1 MVSNENEDDVLG
13 QEYIGAGTS
22 SDTTVNSTTSN
33 VAQQTFITRVFHE
46 KDNQVIGAEVIIYD
60 DDGHRIDSI
69 IVTDKTSLEE
79 FQEKW
84 KNISNYYVV
93 NEDVSLPS
101 DLQEKVDNGELTTLQ
116 DILKNS
122 NNTTRINATTLNGI
136 YTGDN
141 FSLIDHD
148 HDDKYCIMK
157 HQSSTQDYGVATS
170 SLYGHSRIVDHLKD
184 ATFNEATALS
194 SHQGYELNNKINN
207 LKNKFQWSGVT
218 QVGDYIKYRVNP
230 DLRLMIV
237 NYNRLDYTGCKKTTG
252 NHKLHP
258 AGTIPAAYAPT
269 SRVSTPLY
277 RGDFVLYYNTN
288 GTVNLYNLTTKATI
302 NIHAQ
307 VMWHF

>member
-33 VAQQTFITRVFHE
+33 VAQQTLITRVFHE

-60 DDGHRIDSI
+60 DDSHRIDSV

-84 KNISNYYVV
+84 ENISNYYVV

-136 YTGDN
+136 YTSDN

-170 SLYGHSRIVDHLKD
+170 SLYGHSRIVDHLED

-218 QVGDYIKYRVNP
+218 QLGDYIKYRVNP

-237 NYNRLDYTGCKKTTG
+237 NYNRSDYTGCKKTTG
-252 NHKLHP
+252 KHELHP
-258 AGTIPAAYAPT
+258 AGTIPSAYAPT
-269 SRVSTPLY
+269 SRVLTPLY
-277 RGDFVLYYNTN
+277 RGDFVLYYNTD

>member
-33 VAQQTFITRVFHE
+33 VAQQTLITRVFHE

-60 DDGHRIDSI
+60 DDGHRIDSV
-69 IVTDKTSLEE
+69 IVTDKTSLED

-84 KNISNYYVV
+84 ENISNYYVV

-136 YTGDN
+136 YTSDN

-170 SLYGHSRIVDHLKD
+170 SLYGHSRIVDHLED

-194 SHQGYELNNKINN
+194 SHQG
-207 LKNKFQWSGVT
+207 
-218 QVGDYIKYRVNP
+218 
-230 DLRLMIV
+230 
-237 NYNRLDYTGCKKTTG
+237 
-252 NHKLHP
+252 LH
-258 AGTIPAAYAPT
+258 
-269 SRVSTPLY
+269 
-277 RGDFVLYYNTN
+277 
-288 GTVNLYNLTTKATI
+288 
-302 NIHAQ
+302 
-307 VMWHF
+307 

>member
-33 VAQQTFITRVFHE
+33 VAQQTLITRVFHE

-60 DDGHRIDSI
+60 DDSHRIDSV
-69 IVTDKTSLEE
+69 IVTDKTSLED

-84 KNISNYYVV
+84 ENISNYYVV

-136 YTGDN
+136 YTSDN

-170 SLYGHSRIVDHLKD
+170 SLYGHSRIVDHLED

-237 NYNRLDYTGCKKTTG
+237 NYNRSDYTGCKKTTG
-252 NHKLHP
+252 KHELHP
-258 AGTIPAAYAPT
+258 AGTIPSAYAPT
-269 SRVSTPLY
+269 SRVLTPLY
-277 RGDFVLYYNTN
+277 RGDFVLYYNTD